1 MYSLPSV
8 FPSLFC
14 NFYNSIRIFIS
25 QFKFI
30 QSNFLKGIAMKQFIG
45 LALFAL
51 LLFSCSGP
59 KPKSGIDKTNFDA
72 SVRPQDDFYRSVNGT
87 WLKNTPIPADKSNYG
102 AFTALYD
109 ESQKALRQIIE
120 EAAHKE
126 GKRTAEE
133 QKVGDFYLSFMDS
146 AAIEKAG
153 LQPLQQELDKIEAI
167 KNKTE
172 LLKLMAEL
180 KEIGVSRPFGIGV
193 GQDGKQSDHYIVYI
207 GQSGLGL
214 PDRDYYLKPGEKFDS
229 IREAYISYLQ
239 KMLEL
244 GGQKDNK
251 TKAQRIFNL
260 EKKIAQVQWS
270 RVQNRNR
277 DKTYNKFSVDEL
289 AKLTPNFDMKLFL
302 NTAGYEKAE
311 NVIVSQPDYLKAFN
325 TLYKKTSLK
334 DWKTYLTAKTI
345 SAFASYLSHDFV
357 NAQFDFYAKTLRGIQ
372 QNRPRWKR
380 GVSTVEGALGEVIG
394 KIYVQKYFKPEAKKR
409 MKELVNNLL
418 VAYKQ
423 RLQQL
428 PWMSEE
434 TKKQALAKL
443 AKFNTKIGYP
453 DKWRDYSGLEV
464 HKDALLQNIIASN
477 RFDDAYNRNKLG
489 KPVDRNEWG
498 MFPQTVNA
506 YYNPVMNEVV
516 FPAAIL
522 QPPFFNMEA
531 DDAVNYGGIGAV
543 IGHEVTHGFDDQG
556 SKSDGNGNLK
566 DWWTKEDRAKFDTLA
581 NRLVERYSSYVP
593 IDSMHL
599 NGKMTIGENIADL
612 GGVTIAYQAYL
623 NSLHGKEAP
632 VIDGFTGPQRFFMG
646 WAQVWRRNFRDAAM
660 RQRIMTDPHSP
671 SEFRAN
677 GVMSN
682 FTPFYEA
689 FHVKK
694 GDKMYL
700 PEDQRIVIW

>member
-1 MYSLPSV
+1 MKRL
-8 FPSLFC
+8 
-14 NFYNSIRIFIS
+14 I
-25 QFKFI
+25 
-30 QSNFLKGIAMKQFIG
+30 GIVL
-45 LALFAL
+45 LALFM
-51 LLFSCSGP
+51 FGCSNP
-59 KPKSGIDKTNFDA
+59 QPKSGIDKKNFDS

-102 AFTALYD
+102 AFTKLYD
-109 ESQKALRQIIE
+109 ESQKALREIIE
-120 EAAHKE
+120 EAAHKKGE
-126 GKRTAEE
+126 RTAEE

-153 LQPLQQELDKIEAI
+153 LQPLQPQLDNIQTV

-172 LLKLMAEL
+172 LTRFMAQL
-180 KEIGVSRPFGIGV
+180 GDLGVSRPFGIGV
-193 GQDGKQSDHYIVYI
+193 GQDAKQSDRYTVYMS
-207 GQSGLGL
+207 QSGLGL
-214 PDRDYYLKPGEKFDS
+214 PDRDYYLKPGKKFDS
-229 IREAYISYLQ
+229 IRKAYVAYLQ
-239 KMLEL
+239 KMLDL
-244 GGQKDNK
+244 AGQKDSRS
-251 TKAQRIFNL
+251 KARRIFEL
-260 EKKIAQVQWS
+260 EKKMAKAQWS
-270 RVQNRNR
+270 RVQNRDSN
-277 DKTYNKFSVDEL
+277 KTYNKFTIDKL
-289 AKLTPNFDMKLFL
+289 AKLTPDFDMNLFL
-302 NTAGYEKAE
+302 KTAGFEKAE
-311 NVIVSQPDYLKAFN
+311 DVIVRQPSYFTAFN
-325 TLYKKTSLK
+325 KLFKKTSLK
-334 DWKTYLTAKTI
+334 DWKAYFTLKTI
-345 SAFASYLSHDFV
+345 SAFASYLPHDFV
-357 NAQFDFYAKTLRGIQ
+357 DAQFDFYAKTLRGIQ

-428 PWMSEE
+428 PWMSAE
-434 TKKQALAKL
+434 TKERALEKL

-464 HKDALLQNIIASN
+464 HKDALLENIIASN
-477 RFDDAYNRNKLG
+477 RFDTEYNRSKLG
-489 KPVDRNEWG
+489 KPVDRDEWG
-498 MFPQTVNA
+498 MYPQTVNA
-506 YYNPVMNEVV
+506 YYHPVMNEVV

-543 IGHEVTHGFDDQG
+543 IGHEITHGFDDQG
-556 SKSDGNGNLK
+556 SKYDGNGNLN
-566 DWWTKEDRAKFDTLA
+566 DWWTKEDREKFDKLA
-581 NRLVERYSSYVP
+581 NRLVERYSGYVP

-599 NGKMTIGENIADL
+599 NGKLTLGENIADL

-632 VIDGFTGPQRFFMG
+632 VIDGLTGPQRFFMG
-646 WAQVWRRNFRDAAM
+646 WAQVWRRNFRPDAL

-677 GVMSN
+677 GVLSN
-682 FTPFYEA
+682 FTPFYKA
-689 FHVKK
+689 FQVKK

-700 PEDQRIVIW
+700 PEEQRIVIW

>member
-1 MYSLPSV
+1 M
-8 FPSLFC
+8 
-14 NFYNSIRIFIS
+14 R
-25 QFKFI
+25 
-30 QSNFLKGIAMKQFIG
+30 AFIG
-45 LALFAL
+45 MALLALLAI
-51 LLFSCSGP
+51 SCSGP
-59 KPKSGIDKTNFDA
+59 QLKSGIEKKNFD
-72 SVRPQDDFYRSVNGT
+72 STVRPQDDLYRAVNGT

-102 AFTALYD
+102 AFTKLYD

-153 LQPLQQELDKIEAI
+153 LQPLQPDLDKVQAI
-167 KNKTE
+167 KNKTD
-172 LLKLMAEL
+172 LVKFIAGLGD
-180 KEIGVSRPFGIGV
+180 IGISRPLGIWV
-193 GQDGKQSDHYIVYI
+193 GQDAKQSDRYAVHMS
-207 GQSGLGL
+207 QSGLGL
-214 PDRDYYLKPGEKFDS
+214 PDRDYYLKPGKKFDS
-229 IREAYISYLQ
+229 IRTAYIAYLQ
-239 KMLEL
+239 KMLDL
-244 GGQKDNK
+244 AGQKDSK
-251 TKAQRIFNL
+251 SKARRIFEL
-260 EKKIAQVQWS
+260 EKKIAKAQWS
-270 RVQNRNR
+270 RVQNRDSN
-277 DKTYNKFSVDEL
+277 KTYNKFTIEEL
-289 AKLTPNFDMKLFL
+289 AKLTPAFDMNLFLKTARFEKAKDVIVRQPSYLKDFNKLF
-302 NTAGYEKAE
+302 K
-311 NVIVSQPDYLKAFN
+311 Q
-325 TLYKKTSLK
+325 TSLQ
-334 DWKTYLTAKTI
+334 DWKAYFTLKTL
-345 SAFASYLSHDFV
+345 SAFGSYLPHDFV
-357 NAQFDFYAKTLRGIQ
+357 DTQFDFYAKTLRGIQ

-434 TKKQALAKL
+434 TKKQALTKL
-443 AKFNTKIGYP
+443 AKLNTKIGYP

-477 RFDDAYNRNKLG
+477 RFDMEYNRSKLG
-489 KPVDRNEWG
+489 KPVDRDEWG

-543 IGHEVTHGFDDQG
+543 IGHEITHGFDDQG
-556 SKSDGNGNLK
+556 SKYDANGNLN
-566 DWWTKEDRAKFDTLA
+566 DWWTKEDREKFDKLA
-581 NRLVERYSSYVP
+581 NRLIERYSSYVP

-599 NGKMTIGENIADL
+599 NGKLTIGENIADL
-612 GGVTIAYQAYL
+612 GGVTIAYKAYI
-623 NSLHGKEAP
+623 NSLNGKEAP
-632 VIDGFTGPQRFFMG
+632 VIDGLTGPQRFFMG
-646 WAQVWRRNFRDAAM
+646 WAQVWRRNFRPDAL

-682 FTPFYEA
+682 FTPFYKA
-689 FHVKK
+689 FNVKQ

>member
-1 MYSLPSV
+1 MKRV
-8 FPSLFC
+8 
-14 NFYNSIRIFIS
+14 IV
-25 QFKFI
+25 
-30 QSNFLKGIAMKQFIG
+30 IAMI
-45 LALFAL
+45 AL
-51 LLFSCSGP
+51 LMFSCSGP
-59 KPKSGIDKTNFDA
+59 QPKSGIDKKNFDPT
-72 SVRPQDDFYRSVNGT
+72 VRPQDDFYRSVNGT

-102 AFTALYD
+102 AFTKLYD

-120 EAAHKE
+120 EAAHKK

-153 LQPLQQELDKIEAI
+153 LQPLQPELDHIQTV
-167 KNKTE
+167 KNKTD
-172 LLKLMAEL
+172 LVKFIGQLSDL
-180 KEIGVSRPFGIGV
+180 GVSRPFGIWV
-193 GQDGKQSDHYIVYI
+193 GQDAKQSDRYAVHMS
-207 GQSGLGL
+207 QSGLGL
-214 PDRDYYLKPGEKFDS
+214 PDRDYYLKPGKKFDS
-229 IREAYISYLQ
+229 IRKAYVAYLQ
-239 KMLEL
+239 KLL
-244 GGQKDNK
+244 DLAGQKDSRS
-251 TKAQRIFNL
+251 KARRIFEL
-260 EKKIAQVQWS
+260 EKKMAKIQWS
-270 RVQNRNR
+270 RVQNRDSN
-277 DKTYNKFSVDEL
+277 KTYNKFTIEKL
-289 AKLTPNFDMKLFL
+289 AKLTPNFDMRLFL
-302 NTAGYEKAE
+302 KTAGFEKAE
-311 NVIVSQPDYLKAFN
+311 DVIVRQPSYFKAFDKLFK
-325 TLYKKTSLK
+325 TTSLN
-334 DWKTYLTAKTI
+334 DWKAYFTLKTI
-345 SAFASYLSHDFV
+345 SAFASYLPHDFV
-357 NAQFDFYAKTLRGIQ
+357 DAQFDFYAKTLRGIQ

-418 VAYKQ
+418 IAYKQ

-428 PWMSEE
+428 PWMSAE

-443 AKFNTKIGYP
+443 ARFNTKIGYP

-464 HKDALLQNIIASN
+464 HKDALLKNIIASN
-477 RFDDAYNRNKLG
+477 RFDTEFNRSKLG
-489 KPVDRNEWG
+489 KPVDRDEWG
-498 MFPQTVNA
+498 MYPQTVNA

-543 IGHEVTHGFDDQG
+543 IGHEITHGFDDQG
-556 SKSDGNGNLK
+556 SKYDGNGNLN
-566 DWWTKEDRAKFDTLA
+566 DWWSKEDRDKFDKLA
-581 NRLVERYSSYVP
+581 NRLVERYSGYVP

-599 NGKMTIGENIADL
+599 NGKLTLGENIADL

-632 VIDGFTGPQRFFMG
+632 VIDGLTGPQRFFMG
-646 WAQVWRRNFRDAAM
+646 WAQVWRRNFRPDAL

-689 FHVKK
+689 FQVKK

>member
-1 MYSLPSV
+1 
-8 FPSLFC
+8 
-14 NFYNSIRIFIS
+14 
-25 QFKFI
+25 
-30 QSNFLKGIAMKQFIG
+30 MKVFIG
-45 LALFAL
+45 MALLALL
-51 LLFSCSGP
+51 VFSCSGP
-59 KPKSGIDKTNFDA
+59 QPKSGIDKKNFDA

-102 AFTALYD
+102 AFTKLYD

-120 EAAHKE
+120 DAANKKGE
-126 GKRTAEE
+126 RTAEE

-153 LQPLQQELDKIEAI
+153 LQPLQPELDKVQAV

-172 LLKLMAEL
+172 LIRYMAGL
-180 KEIGVSRPFGIGV
+180 GDIGVSRPFGIWV
-193 GQDGKQSDHYIVYI
+193 GQDAKQSDRYAVHMS
-207 GQSGLGL
+207 QSGLGL
-214 PDRDYYLKPGEKFDS
+214 PDRDYYLKPGKKFDS
-229 IREAYISYLQ
+229 IRSAYIAYLQ

-244 GGQKDNK
+244 AGQKDSK
-251 TKAQRIFNL
+251 TKAQHIFEL
-260 EKKIAQVQWS
+260 EKKIAQAQWS
-270 RVQNRNR
+270 RVQNRDSN
-277 DKTYNKFSVDEL
+277 KTYNKYTIKKLVQ
-289 AKLTPNFDMKLFL
+289 LTPAFDMKLFL
-302 NTAGYEKAE
+302 NTAGFGKAKD
-311 NVIVSQPDYLKAFN
+311 VIVRQPSYFKAFN
-325 TLYKKTSLK
+325 TLFKTTSLN
-334 DWKTYLTAKTI
+334 DWKTYFTLKTI
-345 SAFASYLSHDFV
+345 SAFASYLPHDFV
-357 NAQFDFYAKTLRGIQ
+357 DAQFDFYAKTLRGIQ

-418 VAYKQ
+418 TAYKQ

-428 PWMSEE
+428 PWMSNE

-477 RFDDAYNRNKLG
+477 RFDMEYNRSKLG
-489 KPVDRNEWG
+489 KPVDRDEWG

-543 IGHEVTHGFDDQG
+543 IGHEITHGFDDQG
-556 SKSDGNGNLK
+556 SKYDGNGNLH
-566 DWWTKEDRAKFDTLA
+566 DWWTKEDREKFDKLA

-599 NGKMTIGENIADL
+599 NGKLTLGENIADL

-632 VIDGFTGPQRFFMG
+632 VIDGLTGPQRFFMG
-646 WAQVWRRNFRDAAM
+646 WAQVWRRNFRPDAL

-677 GVMSN
+677 GVLSN

-689 FHVKK
+689 FQVKK